1 MKLPNLVTESIQHFY
16 TAAFSLDVEI
26 LQYQTIFKE
35 GTRQMEYY
43 EKSEE
48 KRNINKSQR

>member
-26 LQYQTIFKE
+26 LRYRTIFKE
-35 GTRQMEYY
+35 GTWQMEYY
-43 EKSEE
+43 EK
-48 KRNINKSQR
+48 NK